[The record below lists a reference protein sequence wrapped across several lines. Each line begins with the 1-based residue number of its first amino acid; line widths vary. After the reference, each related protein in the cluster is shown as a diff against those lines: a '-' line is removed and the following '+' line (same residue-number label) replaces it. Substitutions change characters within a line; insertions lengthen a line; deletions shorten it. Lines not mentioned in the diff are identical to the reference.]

1 MTLREIE
8 ESAKNFLTPEEA
20 SEVLGCKPYT
30 INCQAKADPSKLGFA
45 VCLMG
50 SNVRIPRLA
59 FLHWLRYGNAAVH
72 TD

>member
-1 MTLREIE
+1 MTLRELE
-8 ESAKNFLTPEEA
+8 ESTKNFLTPKEV

-50 SNVRIPRLA
+50 SDVRIPRLA

>member
-1 MTLREIE
+1 MTLHEME
-8 ESAKNFLTPEEA
+8 ESAKHFLTPEEV

-50 SNVRIPRLA
+50 ASVRIPRQA
-59 FLHWLRYGNAAVH
+59 FLHWLRYGNAAVR